1 VLLLYALTVAAGLI
15 TAHELLCSALP
26 RTAIDASTSAV
37 SSSSSKQHA
46 YYPVEVLMWKH
57 VNVADKG
64 GQLLLDAIIL
74 HQDNADYCQ
83 RR

>member
-1 VLLLYALTVAAGLI
+1 LI

-26 RTAIDASTSAV
+26 RTAIGAYQSAV

-57 VNVADKG
+57 VDVADKG
-64 GQLLLDAIIL
+64 GQLLPDAIIL
-74 HQDNADYCQ
+74 HQDNADHCQ